1 MILILANDQV
11 YVLFYFTCVNLIF
24 PSCFMIIVF
33 KSFFIVITWIKVLPT
48 MFRFRL
54 FNSHCMSS
62 ENKTIS

>member
-33 KSFFIVITWIKVLPT
+33 KSFFYRYYMDKSIADYV
-48 MFRFRL
+48 
-54 FNSHCMSS
+54 
-62 ENKTIS
+62 

>member
-1 MILILANDQV
+1 MILILSNDQV
-11 YVLFYFTCVNLIF
+11 YVLFYFTCVDLMF

-33 KSFFIVITWIKVLPT
+33 TWITVLPT